1 MMSDYEAARIAVEE
15 KKVVEM
21 GRVADALFALAEA
34 AADINVGNQR
44 CIAPA
49 LENISG
55 AIANRRSK

>member
-15 KKVVEM
+15 KKAVEA
-21 GRVADALFALAEA
+21 GRIADALFALAEA
-34 AADINVGNQR
+34 TADINVGNQR

-55 AIANRRSK
+55 AIANRKSK